1 MSHVLQEIGNTL
13 LDVVAGPGSDPLVT
27 GVAIHDPV
35 DATPHQRGSL
45 VLGVGVSSTEQAGEL
60 IVALARAGA
69 AGLVLRAPAPVD
81 DAVREAAGAYRVPL
95 LVAAAAPWS
104 QLMLLLRAVVIDGP
118 ADDGPGGSR
127 GHHTGDLFALSNSV
141 AAALGGAVTIED
153 RASRVLAFSANQAV
167 TDAPRVATVL
177 GREVPAEWRD
187 RLTEAG
193 VFDRLYSSSA
203 PIEVVLPDANVLPR
217 VAVAVRAGEEL
228 LGSVW
233 ATAET
238 PLDDEQRRVLVSA
251 ARTAALYLLQQ
262 RAAESV
268 SRRHRSE
275 LATGMLNGGSRAA
288 AIARRLGLPAAGLTV
303 VAARPAAAS
312 ATLAADREARLHRTC
327 DVLNLYLSAFSPAVV
342 TTTLDETAYAILHLA
357 VGRSRDSDEVRQT
370 LEMLAARRAAPL
382 VVGVGRQVQHPR
394 SLDVSRADADAVLA
408 VLPCAGRNVA
418 EVRDVWA
425 QVVLAQVAVSG
436 GLLEHFRAGP
446 VAALADY
453 DAEHG
458 TSLLLSLRLYLDEFG
473 DTARAAR
480 RLHIHVNSLRYR
492 LRRIVDI
499 TEIDLDDPDV
509 RLAIGLQLRLDDT
522 PPEAART
529 QQ

>member
-1 MSHVLQEIGNTL
+1 MTDGQGVAMSHVLREIGNTL
-13 LDVVAGPGSDPLVT
+13 LDIVADPGNDPLVT

-45 VLGVGVSSTEQAGEL
+45 VLGVGVSRPEQAGEL
-60 IVALARAGA
+60 IVALGRAGA

-81 DAVREAAGAYRVPL
+81 DAVREAAGAHRMPL

-104 QLMLLLRAVVIDGP
+104 QLMLLMRAVVADGT
-118 ADDGPGGSR
+118 ADDGPGGL
-127 GHHTGDLFALSNSV
+127 HHTGDLFALSNSV

-203 PIEVVLPDANVLPR
+203 PIEVVLPDPNVLPR
-217 VAVAVRAGEEL
+217 VAVAVRAGEEI

-262 RAAESV
+262 RAAESA

-275 LATGMLNGGSRAA
+275 LALGMLNGGSRAA
-288 AIARRLGLPAAGLTV
+288 AIARRLGLPTAGLTV
-303 VAARPAAAS
+303 VAARPAAAP
-312 ATLAADREARLHRTC
+312 ATLAADREAQLHRTC
-327 DVLNLYLSAFSPAVV
+327 DVLNLYLSAFSPTVV
-342 TTTLDETAYAILHLA
+342 TTMLDETAYAILHLA
-357 VGRSRDSDEVRQT
+357 VGRSRAADEVRQT
-370 LEMLAARRAAPL
+370 LETLAARRAAPL

-394 SLDVSRADADAVLA
+394 NLDVSRADADAVLA

-436 GLLEHFRAGP
+436 ELLEHLRAGP
-446 VAALADY
+446 VAALGRY

-458 TSLLLSLRLYLDEFG
+458 TSFLPSLRWYLDDFG
-473 DTARAAR
+473 DMARAAK

-499 TEIDLDDPDV
+499 TGIDLDDPDV

-522 PPEAART
+522 PS
-529 QQ
+529 

>member
-1 MSHVLQEIGNTL
+1 MSHVLQEIGSTL

-35 DATPHQRGSL
+35 DAIPHQRGSL
-45 VLGVGVSSTEQAGEL
+45 VLGVGVSSPEQAGEL

-81 DAVREAAGAYRVPL
+81 DAVRQAAGAYRVPL

-127 GHHTGDLFALSNSV
+127 VHHTGDLFALLNSV

-177 GREVPAEWRD
+177 GREVPAGWRD

-193 VFDRLYSSSA
+193 VFDRLYSSSS

-238 PLDDEQRRVLVSA
+238 PLDDEQRRVSA
-251 ARTAALYLLQQ
+251 SGDG
-262 RAAESV
+262 SV
-268 SRRHRSE
+268 SY
-275 LATGMLNGGSRAA
+275 
-288 AIARRLGLPAAGLTV
+288 AAGRRNL
-303 VAARPAAAS
+303 ACRPPAAA
-312 ATLAADREARLHRTC
+312 
-327 DVLNLYLSAFSPAVV
+327 
-342 TTTLDETAYAILHLA
+342 
-357 VGRSRDSDEVRQT
+357 
-370 LEMLAARRAAPL
+370 
-382 VVGVGRQVQHPR
+382 
-394 SLDVSRADADAVLA
+394 
-408 VLPCAGRNVA
+408 
-418 EVRDVWA
+418 
-425 QVVLAQVAVSG
+425 
-436 GLLEHFRAGP
+436 
-446 VAALADY
+446 
-453 DAEHG
+453 
-458 TSLLLSLRLYLDEFG
+458 
-473 DTARAAR
+473 
-480 RLHIHVNSLRYR
+480 
-492 LRRIVDI
+492 
-499 TEIDLDDPDV
+499 
-509 RLAIGLQLRLDDT
+509 
-522 PPEAART
+522 
-529 QQ
+529 